1 MSWSPSHGAFG
12 PPLCRPAA
20 RRAAVC
26 VCARR
31 PTSTPQG
38 RPSTSWPNPQPIHD
52 IHASYWSGNIWV
64 NHGYSMGYTDIPQFS
79 HTHILSTRSAF
90 EPRGLPGDIPI
101 CNRPPFARMPAA
113 ANAAVAAERASGHVC
128 RNRGAAC
135 FLPGTQPK
143 TGETDGVFWTGLY
156 LCVCV
161 CRFTFYIF

>member
-1 MSWSPSHGAFG
+1 
-12 PPLCRPAA
+12 
-20 RRAAVC
+20 
-26 VCARR
+26 
-31 PTSTPQG
+31 
-38 RPSTSWPNPQPIHD
+38 
-52 IHASYWSGNIWV
+52 
-64 NHGYSMGYTDIPQFS
+64 MGYTDIPQFS

-113 ANAAVAAERASGHVC
+113 ANAAVTAERASGHVC

-161 CRFTFYIF
+161 QVYFLHFLTCDPLTTKQTEMYTLILDNFSQIPF